1 MSAPTQYVQCRFARE
16 GDGSRTET
24 VSWIP
29 TKVKHRDQ
37 GGMVKLRVGMV
48 IDLQSEDKTWTRDW
62 TLTSIGT
69 EIKDDAPDVR
79 KMIRGH
85 RKMTGDSQPR
95 RKEG

>member
-1 MSAPTQYVQCRFARE
+1 MSTPTQYVQCRFARVV
-16 GDGSRTET
+16 DGSRSET

-29 TKVKHRDQ
+29 TKVKQRDKN
-37 GGMVKLRVGMV
+37 GLIKVRPGLT
-48 IDLQSEDKTWTRDW
+48 IDLKEEDGSWTRDW
-62 TLTSIGT
+62 QIMSVGN

-79 KMIRGH
+79 KMIKGH